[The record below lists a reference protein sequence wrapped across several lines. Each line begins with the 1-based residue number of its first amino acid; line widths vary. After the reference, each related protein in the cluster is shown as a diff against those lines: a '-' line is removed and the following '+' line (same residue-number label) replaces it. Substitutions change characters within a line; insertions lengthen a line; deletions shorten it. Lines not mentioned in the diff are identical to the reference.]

1 VIGTRDQP
9 CCPAGR
15 PGATVAKIELRGADI
30 ASTEDL
36 EKAVVTGV
44 DWAVRAGEFWVISG
58 STWSGKSRLLET
70 AAGLTPPIR
79 GEYLLFG
86 QPLAK
91 LPTDTAAALR
101 RRVGLVFPDGG
112 RLFPRLTV
120 AQNIGLPICYHRECT
135 LDAAAP
141 RVAQLLAE
149 MGLVT
154 YANWSPM
161 RLNRSYRQRIA
172 LARALAME
180 PEVLLL
186 DNPFS
191 GLDVGHFAWWLEFL
205 GALLSGHPILGDKQI
220 SVVVATDDVR
230 PWRSVANRF
239 ATIKDSRWM
248 LLDATSDTA
257 PGGNPGF
264 S

>member
-1 VIGTRDQP
+1 MT
-9 CCPAGR
+9 
-15 PGATVAKIELRGADI
+15 ATAARIELRGADI
-30 ASTEDL
+30 ASAENL
-36 EKAVVTGV
+36 GKAVVVGV
-44 DWAVRAGEFWVISG
+44 DWAVHTGEFWVISG

-70 AAGLTPPIR
+70 AAGLTPPLR
-79 GEYLLFG
+79 GTHLLFG

-91 LPTDTAAALR
+91 VPADIAAALR

-135 LDAAAP
+135 LDDAAP
-141 RVAQLLAE
+141 RVEQLLAE
-149 MGLVT
+149 TGLAA
-154 YANWSPM
+154 YANWPPM
-161 RLNRSYRQRIA
+161 GLNRSYRQRIA

-205 GALLSGHPILGDKQI
+205 GALLSGHPLLGGTQV

-230 PWRSVANRF
+230 PWRSAANRF
-239 ATIKDSRWM
+239 ATIKDSRWAV
-248 LLDATSDTA
+248 LDATSETG
-257 PGGNPGF
+257 PTSNPRF

>member
-1 VIGTRDQP
+1 M
-9 CCPAGR
+9 
-15 PGATVAKIELRGADI
+15 
-30 ASTEDL
+30 
-36 EKAVVTGV
+36 GV
-44 DWAVRAGEFWVISG
+44 NWAVHAGEFWVISG

-79 GEYLLFG
+79 GEHLLFG

-91 LPTDTAAALR
+91 LPANTAAALR

-120 AQNIGLPICYHRECT
+120 AQNIALPICYHRECT
-135 LDAAAP
+135 LDGAAP

-149 MGLVT
+149 MGLSA
-154 YANWSPM
+154 YANWSPI

-205 GALLSGHPILGDKQI
+205 GALLSGHSLIGGKQI

-239 ATIKDSRWM
+239 ATIKDNRWT
-248 LLDATSDTA
+248 LPDAASDA
-257 PGGNPGF
+257 ASGGNPAL